1 MSEPR
6 FLSVDL
12 IETLH
17 QESIA
22 RHGGT
27 LGLRDRG
34 GLAAAVGQPVN
45 TFCYGRGDLFD
56 IAAAYAFHI
65 AEAQAFLDGNKRTA
79 VAAAFSF
86 LEVNGV
92 NTRDFNN
99 LRVYEAMIA
108 IAERQ
113 MTKSDLAQLLRD
125 EHERTSGQ

>member
-6 FLSVDL
+6 FLSVPL
-12 IETLH
+12 VEALH
-17 QESIA
+17 QQSIA

-34 GLAAAVGQPVN
+34 GLEAAVGQPLN
-45 TFCYGRGDLFD
+45 TFYYGVGDLFD

-86 LEVNGV
+86 LEVNGI
-92 NTRDFNN
+92 NTRHFSD
-99 LRVYEAMIA
+99 RRIYEAMIA
-108 IAERQ
+108 IAERR
-113 MTKSDLAQLLRD
+113 MTKSDLARVLRD
-125 EHERTSGQ
+125 ENGLTSGQ